1 MSTVS
6 AKQVLLEIL
15 LLKKNLDFKI
25 PRVQTK
31 AFTEESDH
39 LWKKHCQRDFKN
51 ESLLEYE
58 CWREMYLRLFNEREE
73 KLKTLTRNI
82 LSAQS
87 EKPKG
92 NICEQLFKFSKLS
105 LFCSS

>member
-1 MSTVS
+1 M
-6 AKQVLLEIL
+6 
-15 LLKKNLDFKI
+15 
-25 PRVQTK
+25 
-31 AFTEESDH
+31 
-39 LWKKHCQRDFKN
+39 WKKHCQRDFKN

-92 NICEQLFKFSKLS
+92 NICEELFSSQSSVSSVLLETYYVGLS
-105 LFCSS
+105 DVCSNR